1 MHSML
6 HYILISSLGL
16 FFVLICVIWNVID
29 IARFI
34 NLLIASWINSILFY
48 FNIAVLYSIISL

>member
-1 MHSML
+1 MRSML

-34 NLLIASWINSILFY
+34 NLLIASWIISILIH